1 MSGEIFVALFAA
13 NYLLAGDVVT
23 LRSCCFPAALIRIHL
38 LLYQPIIALLSL
50 IDQAAN
56 TNTAASLC
64 FGVIDQH
71 TDTRAVCFSVTTLTP
86 VCYSHQC

>member
-56 TNTAASLC
+56 TNTAASVLL
-64 FGVIDQH
+64 
-71 TDTRAVCFSVTTLTP
+71 TNTLTLE
-86 VCYSHQC
+86 QCALVLQH

>member
-50 IDQAAN
+50 IDQHCSQCVVVLL
-56 TNTAASLC
+56 TNTLTLEQCAL
-64 FGVIDQH
+64 VLQH
-71 TDTRAVCFSVTTLTP
+71 
-86 VCYSHQC
+86 